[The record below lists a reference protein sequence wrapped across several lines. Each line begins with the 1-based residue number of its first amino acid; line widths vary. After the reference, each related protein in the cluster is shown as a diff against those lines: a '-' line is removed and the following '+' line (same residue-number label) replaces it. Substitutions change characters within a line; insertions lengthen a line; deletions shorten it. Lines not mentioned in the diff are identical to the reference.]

1 MANYDG
7 DRCRRR
13 ARIAAIRDGVD
24 ATHVH
29 FFRGDSAYREAG
41 SRPAHGVARIGVIP
55 TTPESAVRLINA
67 SLAPALGKGL
77 GLDDVYIHYV
87 EAANSRF
94 IGDRFMFL
102 DASTL
107 RNIANAAGS
116 GFAFMNSHRT
126 GGLSSPSELPFG
138 RTFAGR
144 YEEFADQTGAT
155 FGRAVVGLYMLK
167 GVHPNGSAGPSTD
180 DLHRS
185 IEAGTLSDVSM
196 GLVGGLRVCDVCGED
211 LAERDPETGEFHCPH
226 APGTH
231 RELGPENVEAQ
242 TARGVRG
249 GKASYTLVD
258 AMPQELSAVYKGA
271 VPGAGFRKALALSMA
286 GGLNA
291 IEASEARESYA
302 QLLERGDRTFGHS
315 GPGRGGAGRV
325 RGEGRGIESNP
336 MLSPTHA
343 PSLGLSPRPSSL
355 TPLFGGHMDFL
366 RAFRFWQAAGE
377 PAELNFESLAADSV
391 GETTGPFGTA
401 TVEDHEKV
409 QLRLRVAEL
418 EELARG
424 AVTRGLRQEADAFIH
439 AEISAGR
446 VVPAEADRLVEV
458 YVQSGLDDAARP
470 LKAIVGRGEFTRL
483 AYFKRGIQ
491 ARKPHALT
499 KEEVGTKPILPT
511 GARPLANSAEP
522 PNPRTTMKPERLAE
536 MLAATPQ
543 GRPVLATLAKK
554 PGEG

>member
-1 MANYDG
+1 MANFDG

-13 ARIAAIRDGVD
+13 ARIAAVRDGVD

-29 FFRGDSAYREAG
+29 FFRGNSAYWEAG
-41 SRPAHGVARIGVIP
+41 SRQAHGVARTGVMP
-55 TTPESAVRLINA
+55 TTPESAVELINA
-67 SLAPALGKGL
+67 SLAPVSGGELS
-77 GLDDVYIHYV
+77 LDDIYIHYV

-107 RNIANAAGS
+107 KNIANAAAS

-126 GGLSSPSELPFG
+126 GGLSAPSELPFG

-144 YEEFADQTGAT
+144 YEEFGDPAGAT
-155 FGRAVVGLYMLK
+155 FGRTVVGLYMLK
-167 GVHPNGSAGPSTD
+167 GVHPNGNAGPSTD

-196 GLVGGLRVCDVCGED
+196 GLVGGLRVCDVCGVD
-211 LAERDPETGEFHCPH
+211 LAERDPDTGGFRCPH

-231 RELGPENVEAQ
+231 RELGPEHVEAQ

-249 GKASYTLVD
+249 GRASYTLVD
-258 AMPQELSAVYKGA
+258 AMPQEVSAVYKGA
-271 VPGAGFRKALALSMA
+271 VPGAGFRKALALSWV
-286 GGLNA
+286 GGLKES
-291 IEASEARESYA
+291 EAGEARESYA
-302 QLLERGDRTFGHS
+302 ELLESDDRTFG
-315 GPGRGGAGRV
+315 PKGRA
-325 RGEGRGIESNP
+325 
-336 MLSPTHA
+336 A
-343 PSLGLSPRPSSL
+343 
-355 TPLFGGHMDFL
+355 LFGGNMDIL

-377 PAELNFESLAADSV
+377 PAEINFESLAAAPAESPA
-391 GETTGPFGTA
+391 GPFR
-401 TVEDHEKV
+401 TVAIEDPEKV

-424 AVTRGLRQEADAFIH
+424 TETRGLRQDADAFVH
-439 AEISAGR
+439 AEVSAGR
-446 VVPAEADRLVEV
+446 VVPAEAERLAEV

-470 LKAIVGRGEFTRL
+470 LKAIVGRGDFTRL

-491 ARKPHALT
+491 ARKPHSLM
-499 KEEVGTKPILPT
+499 KEEIGTEPVLPA
-511 GARPLANSAEP
+511 GSRPLSNGAEP
-522 PNPRTTMKPERLAE
+522 TDPRAPMRPERLAE

-543 GRPVLATLAKK
+543 GRPALADLAK
-554 PGEG
+554 GSREG

>member
-1 MANYDG
+1 MANFDG
-7 DRCRRR
+7 DRCRKR
-13 ARIAAIRDGVD
+13 ARIAAVRDGVD

-41 SRPAHGVARIGVIP
+41 SSHANGVARIGDMP
-55 TTPESAVRLINA
+55 TTPESAIRLINA
-67 SLAPALGKGL
+67 SLTTGSGKELGF
-77 GLDDVYIHYV
+77 DDVYIHFV

-126 GGLSSPSELPFG
+126 GGLSAQSELPFG

-144 YEEFADQTGAT
+144 YEEFSDRGGAT
-155 FGRAVVGLYMLK
+155 VGRTIVGLYMIK
-167 GVHPNGSAGPSTD
+167 GVRPNGTAGPSTD

-196 GLVGGLRVCDVCGED
+196 GLVGGSRVCDVCGED
-211 LAERDPETGEFHCPH
+211 LAERHPETGKFLCPH

-231 RELGPENVEAQ
+231 RDMVLEHVQAQ

-258 AMPQELSAVYKGA
+258 AMPQEVSAVYKGA
-271 VPGAGFRKALALSMA
+271 VPGAGFRKALALSRA

-291 IEASEARESYA
+291 SEAVEARESYA
-302 QLLERGDRTFGHS
+302 ELLENDDRTFGPRARAAHL
-315 GPGRGGAGRV
+315 GGK
-325 RGEGRGIESNP
+325 
-336 MLSPTHA
+336 
-343 PSLGLSPRPSSL
+343 
-355 TPLFGGHMDFL
+355 MDIL

-377 PAELNFESLAADSV
+377 PAEINLESLADAPA
-391 GETTGPFGTA
+391 ETATSPFGPSTLVD
-401 TVEDHEKV
+401 TEKV

-424 AVTRGLRQEADAFIH
+424 SASRGLRQDADAFIR
-439 AEISAGR
+439 AEVAAGR
-446 VVPAEADRLVEV
+446 VVPAEAERLVEV
-458 YVQSGLDDAARP
+458 YVQSGLDDAERP
-470 LKAIVGRGEFTRL
+470 LKAVAGHGEFTRL

-491 ARKPHALT
+491 ARRHHSLM
-499 KEEVGTKPILPT
+499 KEEIGSEPVLPA
-511 GARPLANSAEP
+511 GARSLANGAAP
-522 PNPRTTMKPERLAE
+522 PDPKGPMKPERLAE

-543 GRPVLATLAKK
+543 GRPVLAALSK
-554 PGEG
+554 GS